1 MLLLVLGLLL
11 FLGVHLVPT
20 HPALRN
26 DLRVRFGTN
35 SYRIGFTVLSLIGFA
50 LIVYGYGKVQMLPGK
65 NPQLWVPPQWTKH
78 LAWLLMLPALIL
90 LAASNIPSRIRSVV
104 GHPMLL
110 GIKIWAV
117 AHLLANG
124 TLAAVVLFSTFLA
137 WAVYD
142 LISVSKRGAMG
153 PLGSTEGTAGGDL
166 AAVAIGTAF
175 WAFMLYW
182 GHTKLIGVALM
193 S

>member
-1 MLLLVLGLLL
+1 MLLLVLGLTL

-26 DLRVRFGTN
+26 DLRVRFGTTP
-35 SYRIGFTVLSLIGFA
+35 YRMGFTVVSLIGFA
-50 LIVYGYGKVQMLPGK
+50 LIVYGYGKVQMLLGK
-65 NPQLWVPPQWTKH
+65 NPQLWMPPVWTKH
-78 LAWLLMLPALIL
+78 IAWLLMLPSLIL
-90 LAASNIPSRIRSVV
+90 LAASNIPSRIRSAV

-124 TLAAVVLFSTFLA
+124 TLAAVILFSTFLV

-142 LISVSKRGAMG
+142 LISVKKRGAKG
-153 PLGSTEGTAGGDL
+153 PLGSQEGTVGGDV

-175 WAFMLYW
+175 WAFMLFW
-182 GHTKLIGVALM
+182 GHAKLIGVALM